1 MCRTLQL
8 FCFTKLDEC
17 VLFRL
22 FAKGLIFRRPN
33 GPGYGISFRK
43 QKNTGSISSFSYNKL
58 ESLESIGIM
67 GYDLGCVP
75 VARALCVFQQDM
87 TCTSK
92 GFDS

>member
-1 MCRTLQL
+1 MEFLL
-8 FCFTKLDEC
+8 E
-17 VLFRL
+17 
-22 FAKGLIFRRPN
+22 N
-33 GPGYGISFRK
+33 RK
-43 QKNTGSISSFSYNKL
+43 NAGSISSFSYNKL